1 MCPQQARI
9 EFLINI
15 VFGTDGDIIAKQG
28 SSLKC
33 TIGSKLSLRT
43 RPHHWAASNF
53 NYSLGSAGD
62 LYTGRHCLEKE
73 LVSLYR

>member
-43 RPHHWAASNF
+43 RPHHWAASN
-53 NYSLGSAGD
+53 
-62 LYTGRHCLEKE
+62 
-73 LVSLYR
+73 